1 MKRLREMV
9 TDFLDG
15 RYLAFD
21 SPGDTRSFFAT
32 GVVASAGV
40 YELSSLWPFLIEA
53 TPLQLLFLLVVFFT
67 VMAIC
72 VALIRECLSTRT
84 AALLGLCG
92 WSLALAQIVAM
103 AVR

>member
-1 MKRLREMV
+1 MKNLV
-9 TDFLDG
+9 TTALAFLDG

-21 SPGDTRSFFAT
+21 TPGDTRSFFAT
-32 GVVASAGV
+32 GVVASSGI
-40 YELSSLWPFLIEA
+40 YELSTLWQFLIEA
-53 TPLQLLFLLVVFFT
+53 TPLQLFFLLVVFFT

-84 AALLGLCG
+84 AVLLGLCG
-92 WSLALAQIVAM
+92 WSLALIQIVAI